1 MAPGTTLGRGQED
14 HLVNVPAAVRSS
26 AERLV
31 VAATMGPTIHD
42 VHAWRFKVV
51 PGLVELHADPDRF
64 QPVHDPVGRGLHLS
78 SGAALVNLR
87 LAAAQLGHEAVV
99 RLLPDAGRPSVLAS
113 VRLAGRHRVTREER
127 LLYAA
132 TLKPL
137 LDSGSAS
144 GSRPAPPVINEL
156 GEAARLE
163 GTALHPLAG
172 GGPETKGCRAV
183 LTTRGDSRAE
193 WLRAGQAL
201 QRLLLSAAA
210 RSVSISFLYETVE
223 TPGVEAVTEPG
234 EVPQVIL
241 ELSQRAHTD
250 LHQPPVRRQDE
261 GQRHRQRVR

>member
-1 MAPGTTLGRGQED
+1 M
-14 HLVNVPAAVRSS
+14 NVPVAIRAS

-51 PGLVELHADPDRF
+51 PGLIEVHADPDRF
-64 QPVHDPVGRGLHLS
+64 RPAHDPAGRGLHLS

-87 LAAAQLGHEAVV
+87 LAAAQLGHAAVV

-132 TLKPL
+132 TLKPFP
-137 LDSGSAS
+137 AN
-144 GSRPAPPVINEL
+144 RPAPGVRPAVPVVNGL

-163 GTALHPLAG
+163 GASLHLL
-172 GGPETKGCRAV
+172 PEDQSATSRRAV
-183 LTTRGDSRAE
+183 LTTRGDSPAA

-201 QRLLLSAAA
+201 QRLLLGGTA
-210 RSVSISFLYETVE
+210 RSVSVSFMYETVDV
-223 TPGVEAVTEPG
+223 PGVEDVAEAG
-234 EVPQVIL
+234 EVPQVLL
-241 ELSQRAHTD
+241 ELTQGVEDGLRE
-250 LHQPPVRRQDE
+250 PPVRRQDE
-261 GQRHRQRVR
+261 RQRRRQRVR

>member
-1 MAPGTTLGRGQED
+1 M
-14 HLVNVPAAVRSS
+14 NVPVAIRAS

-51 PGLVELHADPDRF
+51 PGLIEVHADPDRF
-64 QPVHDPVGRGLHLS
+64 RPMHDSAGRGLHLS

-132 TLKPL
+132 TLKPFL
-137 LDSGSAS
+137 ADRPAS
-144 GSRPAPPVINEL
+144 GSRPALTVVNEL

-163 GTALHPLAG
+163 GAALHLL
-172 GGPETKGCRAV
+172 PEAPERQSRRAV
-183 LTTRGDSRAE
+183 LTTRGDSPAE

-201 QRLLLSAAA
+201 QRLLLSGTA
-210 RSVSISFLYETVE
+210 RSVSVSFMYETVNV
-223 TPGVEAVTEPG
+223 PGVEDVTEPG
-234 EVPQVIL
+234 EVPQVLL
-241 ELSQRAHTD
+241 ELTEGAD
-250 LHQPPVRRQDE
+250 LREPPVRRQDE
-261 GQRHRQRVR
+261 GQRRGQRVR